1 VALNIPLELLE
12 PRLRDYHEKRAQE
25 HLERSYREFFREGQ
39 SLLDEGKIN
48 ELVDYIE
55 EKLLSFRT
63 KVSRSVIEPYSLK
76 SLQEDITQTGEGIKT
91 GYQSLDQLVVIPR
104 GAITIVAARSSIVRT
119 AFLLNLFI
127 NMIRLYPE
135 RAFFFFSYEK
145 SKKQIGL
152 MLLNILSGVV
162 LDERN
167 NLIRLENYLEVK
179 DMGNQ
184 EIEKGKAEFEGL
196 TESRRLW
203 IMDEPYFLDDLTDT
217 LSYLKERYNVGAVI
231 IDNIQKVQL
240 MGNHQTRQ
248 IGLQQI
254 TGRILETAKTLSLP
268 VILGAQLGEAKENKD
283 RLKLDL
289 KEIADIE
296 QDADLVM
303 GLYHKDIDTIQED
316 YRHEEV
322 QTVDLD
328 LIILKNR
335 NAIIDERT
343 TLIFNRPILTIRD
356 KHKGA

>member
-1 VALNIPLELLE
+1 
-12 PRLRDYHEKRAQE
+12 
-25 HLERSYREFFREGQ
+25 
-39 SLLDEGKIN
+39 
-48 ELVDYIE
+48 
-55 EKLLSFRT
+55 
-63 KVSRSVIEPYSLK
+63 
-76 SLQEDITQTGEGIKT
+76 
-91 GYQSLDQLVVIPR
+91 
-104 GAITIVAARSSIVRT
+104 
-119 AFLLNLFI
+119 
-127 NMIRLYPE
+127 
-135 RAFFFFSYEK
+135 
-145 SKKQIGL
+145 
-152 MLLNILSGVV
+152 
-162 LDERN
+162 
-167 NLIRLENYLEVK
+167 
-179 DMGNQ
+179 
-184 EIEKGKAEFEGL
+184 
-196 TESRRLW
+196 
-203 IMDEPYFLDDLTDT
+203 
-217 LSYLKERYNVGAVI
+217 

-335 NAIIDERT
+335 NAIIDERA
-343 TLIFNRPILTIRD
+343 TLIFNIPILTIRD

>member
-1 VALNIPLELLE
+1 
-12 PRLRDYHEKRAQE
+12 
-25 HLERSYREFFREGQ
+25 
-39 SLLDEGKIN
+39 
-48 ELVDYIE
+48 
-55 EKLLSFRT
+55 
-63 KVSRSVIEPYSLK
+63 
-76 SLQEDITQTGEGIKT
+76 
-91 GYQSLDQLVVIPR
+91 
-104 GAITIVAARSSIVRT
+104 
-119 AFLLNLFI
+119 
-127 NMIRLYPE
+127 
-135 RAFFFFSYEK
+135 
-145 SKKQIGL
+145 
-152 MLLNILSGVV
+152 
-162 LDERN
+162 
-167 NLIRLENYLEVK
+167 
-179 DMGNQ
+179 
-184 EIEKGKAEFEGL
+184 
-196 TESRRLW
+196 
-203 IMDEPYFLDDLTDT
+203 
-217 LSYLKERYNVGAVI
+217 
-231 IDNIQKVQL
+231 

-254 TGRILETAKTLSLP
+254 TGRILEAAKTLSLP